1 MCCAIQLHLRESEN
15 LNDSK
20 RIYPDSCRDGL
31 TRSIVWSMS
40 RERILLLFISV
51 GFIMGDNGNKFDT
64 KEKMRASASIRL
76 DSDTK
81 EIAAEVFKQ

>member
-1 MCCAIQLHLRESEN
+1 
-15 LNDSK
+15 
-20 RIYPDSCRDGL
+20 
-31 TRSIVWSMS
+31 MS
-40 RERILLLFISV
+40 RERILLLFISA

-64 KEKMRASASIRL
+64 KEKMRAGASIRL